1 VRRSR
6 SEDPP
11 AQLNWL
17 TTYGD
22 MVTLL
27 MTFFVLLF
35 ALSTLNAKKFEKIA
49 FSLQSTFGTAPSG
62 GPVSKG
68 SGVLPGAGPV
78 KPVPVAPEASPETQL
93 LEIQSRIQAYI
104 VESGLSEVM
113 AAEQDPRG
121 LVIRFRDQ
129 VLFDLGK
136 ADLKPGAIAALDKV
150 GEAIRGIPNDI
161 RIEGHTDYLPIN
173 TLRFPTNWD
182 LSAARAVAVLQ
193 YLSAHFDLPPSR
205 LSIAG
210 YGEYR
215 PVSANDD
222 EAGRRL
228 NRRVDIVILSTEQS
242 RTEPREIEKPGQGG
256 PK

>member
-1 VRRSR
+1 MKRSR

-11 AQLNWL
+11 AQMNWL

-35 ALSTLNAKKFEKIA
+35 ALSTLNVKKFEKVA
-49 FSLQSTFGTAPSG
+49 FSLQSVFGSAPSG
-62 GPVSKG
+62 GPVSWG
-68 SGVLPGAGPV
+68 SGVLPGA
-78 KPVPVAPEASPETQL
+78 KPVEPVPESKEPSPESQL

-104 VESGLSEVM
+104 AESGLGEVM

-136 ADLKPGAIAALDKV
+136 ADLKPGARAALDKV
-150 GEAIRGIPNDI
+150 GEAIKGIPNDI
-161 RIEGHTDYLPIN
+161 RIEGHTDCLPIN

-193 YLSAHFDLPPSR
+193 YLSGAFDLDPAR

-215 PVSANDD
+215 PVSPNDD

-242 RTEPREIEKPGQGG
+242 RSEPREQKKPGQGD
-256 PK
+256 

>member
-1 VRRSR
+1 
-6 SEDPP
+6 
-11 AQLNWL
+11 
-17 TTYGD
+17 

-35 ALSTLNAKKFEKIA
+35 ALSTLNAKKFEKLA

-68 SGVLPGAGPV
+68 SGVLPGAAPV
-78 KPVPVAPEASPETQL
+78 EPAPLPPEESPEAQL

-104 VESGLSEVM
+104 AESGLSEVM

-136 ADLKPGAIAALDKV
+136 ADLKPGAMAALDKV

-161 RIEGHTDYLPIN
+161 RIEGHTDCLPIN

-193 YLSAHFDLPPSR
+193 YLSARFDLPPSR

-215 PVSANDD
+215 PVSPNDD

-228 NRRVDIVILSTEQS
+228 NRRVDIVILSTEHS
-242 RTEPREIEKPGQGG
+242 LTEPRETPRQGQEGS
-256 PK
+256 K